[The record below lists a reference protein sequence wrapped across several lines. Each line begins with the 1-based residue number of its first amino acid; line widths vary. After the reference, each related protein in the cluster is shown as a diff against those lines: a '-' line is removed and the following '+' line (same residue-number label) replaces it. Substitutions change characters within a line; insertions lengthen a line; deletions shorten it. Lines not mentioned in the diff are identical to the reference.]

1 MDKEEAKSFLES
13 NFKIIQGVINKAC
26 RRYNLDGGDADEF
39 SSIVYEKL
47 LDDDYKKIRSFGG
60 SSSFSTYITA
70 VISHIFID
78 TIIRPVKGRW
88 KASKKALALG
98 REAIELEELVLK
110 NGYNIDQAIETL
122 VENPDYSISKDDAYK
137 MASKLELQ
145 KKSAKQKTKR
155 SAKNPNTGNVEALE
169 YTSDGKSI
177 SPEKVLINEEIL
189 HKKKKIEQSIKEM
202 IELLTNEVRLIIKM
216 RYYGEGKTVSEIAR
230 VLKRKRSYVDE
241 KLNKI
246 KNEFKNKLLSMG
258 FGIDDVKDVIDFGS
272 ANQG

>member
-1 MDKEEAKSFLES
+1 MDMEEAKSFLES

-26 RRYNLDGGDADEF
+26 RKYNLDGGDADEF

-47 LDDDYKKIRSFGG
+47 LDDDYKKIRSFVG
-60 SSSFSTYITA
+60 SSSFNTYITA

-122 VENPDYSISKDDAYK
+122 VGNPDYSISKDDAYK

-145 KKSAKQKTKR
+145 KKYTFCHFPGVIILYDFQKKSTLSAFRPCDSHFIKV
-155 SAKNPNTGNVEALE
+155 GEAVLF
-169 YTSDGKSI
+169 SI
-177 SPEKVLINEEIL
+177 FISRI
-189 HKKKKIEQSIKEM
+189 
-202 IELLTNEVRLIIKM
+202 T
-216 RYYGEGKTVSEIAR
+216 
-230 VLKRKRSYVDE
+230 
-241 KLNKI
+241 
-246 KNEFKNKLLSMG
+246 
-258 FGIDDVKDVIDFGS
+258 
-272 ANQG
+272 

>member
-26 RRYNLDGGDADEF
+26 RKYSLDGEDADEF

-78 TIIRPVKGRW
+78 TIIRPMKGRW
-88 KASKKALALG
+88 KASQKALALG

-110 NGYNIDQAIETL
+110 NSYNIDQAIETL
-122 VENPDYSISKDDAYK
+122 VENPDYSINKDDAYK
-137 MASKLELQ
+137 MASELKLQ
-145 KKSAKQKTKR
+145 KKYTERKTKR
-155 SAKNPNTGNVEALE
+155 SAKNPNTGHVEVLE
-169 YTSDGKSI
+169 YISDGKSI
-177 SPEKVLINEEIL
+177 SPEKGLINEEIL
-189 HKKKKIEQSIKEM
+189 HKKEEIEQSVKEM
-202 IELLTNEVRLIIKM
+202 IELLTNEERLIIKM
-216 RYYGEGKTVSEIAR
+216 KYYGEGKTVSEIAR
-230 VLKRKRSYVDE
+230 VLNRERSYVDE

-246 KNEFKNKLLSMG
+246 KKEFKNKLLSMG
-258 FGIDDVKDVIDFGS
+258 FGIDDVKDVMDFGS